1 MSWANGN
8 TGANG
13 TGAVNGAGGVNGRRL
28 DGAVPPPPS
37 RPPGEPSRP
46 PGEPSWA
53 AGAPGGEES
62 TSPWAAVR
70 RPQQERVTS
79 RQRQVVEGLP
89 DWEPLPPG
97 ETLVRR
103 PGGTL

>member
-8 TGANG
+8 GTTGAGG
-13 TGAVNGAGGVNGRRL
+13 TAGVNGADGVNGRPL
-28 DGAVPPPPS
+28 NGAVPPAPA
-37 RPPGEPSRP
+37 RP

-53 AGAPGGEES
+53 AAAPGGGES

-70 RPQQERVTS
+70 RPQRERVTS
-79 RQRQVVEGLP
+79 RQRRVVEGLP